1 MQTDVQE
8 EGKNRLKGKPK
19 SGSNSNHSC
28 YLEIAH
34 CYRLRVSLIEF
45 LITRRLLVG
54 IGEDA
59 SGSSLLGSLC
69 DLDVSIVGIGIG
81 LVAERPSTVCPSSPS
96 KPLLFGGYGSLHAE
110 SSENTSVSLCLLGGS
125 SRDGE

>member
-1 MQTDVQE
+1 M
-8 EGKNRLKGKPK
+8 
-19 SGSNSNHSC
+19 
-28 YLEIAH
+28 
-34 CYRLRVSLIEF
+34 
-45 LITRRLLVG
+45 G

-69 DLDVSIVGIGIG
+69 DLDVSIVGIGIA
-81 LVAERPSTVCPSSPS
+81 LVAARVSTACPSSLS
-96 KPLLFGGYGSLHAE
+96 KPLLDGGYGSLNSE